1 MNLVAWSVIHR
12 SSEPVAGN
20 ADRQNCL
27 PKELM
32 FNPLIRGNH
41 TKGGGLEL
49 EGMHEAP
56 FHREIHFRLFD
67 KALLEAFGAGTPYKM
82 QEP

>member
-1 MNLVAWSVIHR
+1 MVAWSVVRR
-12 SSEPVAGN
+12 SFEPVSGN

-41 TKGGGLEL
+41 TKGGLEL

-56 FHREIHFRLFD
+56 VHHEKATFD
-67 KALLEAFGAGTPYKM
+67 RPAKHY
-82 QEP
+82 